1 MSDTAS
7 PCFDRIGTWGD
18 RSCPLLVQHVHCR
31 NCETYASIGRS
42 LLEQPAPAG
51 YLGEWRERVAR
62 KDSATARE
70 ELRSLTV
77 FRLGSEWLALPT
89 AAVREV
95 ADPMPIRRLPH
106 RDDPRLRGL
115 VNLRGEVLPCVDLA
129 RLLGSAPPAGKQDRA
144 WERMLVIEREGAA
157 WAFLVDEVEGI
168 RRVTGGQLRRPPATV
183 EEGAAGFTEFV
194 FSGSRGDVG
203 LLEEALVFHGLKEVC
218 R

>member
-1 MSDTAS
+1 MSEQAS
-7 PCFDRIGTWGD
+7 PCFDRIGIWGD

-42 LLEQPAPAG
+42 LLEQPAPPG

-70 ELRSLTV
+70 ELRSVTV

-89 AAVREV
+89 PAIREV
-95 ADPMPIRRLPH
+95 ADPLPVRRLPH

-129 RLLGSAPPAGKQDRA
+129 RLLGSAVPAGKEQRA

-157 WAFLVDEVEGI
+157 WAFAVAEVEGI
-168 RRVTGGQLRRPPATV
+168 RRVTSGQLRRPPATV
-183 EEGAAGFTEFV
+183 EEGTAGFTEFV
-194 FSGSRGDVG
+194 FSGGRGDVG
-203 LLEEALVFHGLKEVC
+203 LLEEALVFHGLKDVC